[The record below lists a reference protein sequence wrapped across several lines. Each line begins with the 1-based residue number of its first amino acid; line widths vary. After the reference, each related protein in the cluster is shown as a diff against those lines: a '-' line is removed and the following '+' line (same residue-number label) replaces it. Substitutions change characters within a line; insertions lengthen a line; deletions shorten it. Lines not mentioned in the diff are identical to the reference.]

1 MAIRRTVAVLGVSAV
16 ALMTAANWAARA
28 DAQMPGPTKE
38 HEIFKE
44 DVGTWDA
51 TMKLFA
57 TPGAEPTVSK
67 ATETN
72 ELIGGMWLVSRFEG
86 QLMGM
91 PFTGVGTWGY
101 DPAEKKYVGTW
112 LDNMSPY
119 PQTIRGDYD
128 PATRTM
134 TAVSE
139 SRDPMSGEKTTY
151 RQTTRMVDD
160 DTRLF
165 EMSMPDGQGGYTK
178 MLEVEYKRRAE

>member
-1 MAIRRTVAVLGVSAV
+1 MKNWRNAARVSLTTMTLVL
-16 ALMTAANWAARA
+16 AANWAASA
-28 DAQMPGPTKE
+28 GAQMPGPTKE
-38 HEIFKE
+38 HEVLKA

-51 TMKLFA
+51 TMKLFH
-57 TPGAEPTVSK
+57 TPGAEPTVSQ

-72 ELIGGMWLVSRFEG
+72 ELIGGMWLLSRFEG
-86 QLMGM
+86 QMMGM

-101 DPAEKKYVGTW
+101 DPADKKYVGTW

-139 SRDPMSGEKTTY
+139 SRDPMSGEKVAY

-160 DTRLF
+160 DTRVF
-165 EMSMPDGQGGYTK
+165 EMSMPGENGEYQK